1 MSEILISVIV
11 PVYKVE
17 PYIRK
22 CVDSV
27 ISQTYQRIE
36 VILVDDGSPDNSGA
50 ICDEYARADSRITV
64 IHTKNE
70 GVYCARNKA
79 LDVATGDY
87 LMFVDSDDWV
97 EPDFC
102 ETALKLALE
111 NNVQMVAFM
120 FNNVF
125 EDRDHSITEKRP
137 STFQKTGYM
146 EASEAVRHL
155 ILRDSP
161 IASYLCN
168 KLFKR
173 SLFDDFR
180 FPEGQVLQDQ
190 AITYLMVLRAGRI
203 YVSDAVL
210 YNYLQHSGSI
220 TATTLNSLERF
231 ASLFAIWQERLP
243 ILRQYCPENVHHQ
256 MIQLADLSMKG
267 LIFIRPDSESKQLRN
282 DMKGFLQANKAY
294 LLREGGKRNTL
305 VKRLYLYYYCR
316 PLLYIIMQLK
326 VRLRTLKRYFKK
338 NLSYYD

>member
-22 CVDSV
+22 CVES
-27 ISQTYQRIE
+27 IIGQTYRQIE
-36 VILVDDGSPDNSGA
+36 VILVDDGSPDNCGA

-64 IHTKNE
+64 IHTENE

-102 ETALKLALE
+102 ETALRLALE

-125 EDRDHSITEKRP
+125 EGRDHSITEKRP
-137 STFQKTGYM
+137 SALRKTGYM
-146 EASEAVRHL
+146 GASEAVKHL
-155 ILRDSP
+155 IFRDSSL
-161 IASYLCN
+161 ANYLWN

-173 SLFDDFR
+173 SLFDGVR
-180 FPEGQVLQDQ
+180 FPEGKSNEDQ
-190 AITYLMVLRAGRI
+190 ATTYLMMLRAGRI
-203 YVSDAVL
+203 YVSNAVL

-220 TATTLNSLERF
+220 TATTFHSLQMY

-256 MIQLADLSMKG
+256 MMQLADLSMKG
-267 LIFIRPDSESKQLRN
+267 LILIRPDSESKQLRN
-282 DMKGFLQANKAY
+282 DMKGFLSANKAN
-294 LLREGGKRNTL
+294 LLRGGGKRNTR
-305 VKRLYLYYYCR
+305 VKLYLYYYCF
-316 PLLYIIMQLK
+316 PLLYIILYLK
-326 VRLRTLKRYFKK
+326 VKLRTLKRYFDK
-338 NLSYYD
+338 NLSYYG

>member
-22 CVDSV
+22 CVES
-27 ISQTYQRIE
+27 IIGQTYRQIE
-36 VILVDDGSPDNSGA
+36 VILVDDGSPDNCGV

-64 IHTKNE
+64 IHTENE

-111 NNVQMVAFM
+111 NNVEMVAFM
-120 FNNVF
+120 YNNVF
-125 EDRDHSITEKRP
+125 EGRDHSIMEKRP
-137 STFQKTGYM
+137 SVFRKTGYM
-146 EASEAVRHL
+146 DASEAVKHL

-161 IASYLCN
+161 IANYLCN

-173 SLFDDFR
+173 SLFDGFR
-180 FPEGQVLQDQ
+180 FPEGRVLQDQ
-190 AITYLMVLRAGRI
+190 AITYLMVLKAGKI
-203 YVSDAVL
+203 YVSNAVL
-210 YNYLQHSGSI
+210 YNYLQHPGSI
-220 TATTLNSLERF
+220 TNSIYNSIKKY

-243 ILRQYCPENVHHQ
+243 ILRQYCPENERHQ
-256 MIQLADLSMKG
+256 MMQLADLAVSG
-267 LIFIRPDSESKQLRN
+267 LTFIRPDSESKQLRN
-282 DMKGFLQANKAY
+282 DMKGFLQAYKAY
-294 LLREGGKRNTL
+294 LMRGDGKRRTL
-305 VKRLYLYYYCR
+305 VKLYLYYYCR
-316 PLLYIIMQLK
+316 PLLHITKYVIAVRRSLK
-326 VRLRTLKRYFKK
+326 LYLKK

>member
-1 MSEILISVIV
+1 MESKITIIV

-17 PYIRK
+17 PYIRR
-22 CVDSV
+22 CVES
-27 ISQTYQRIE
+27 IIGQTYRQIE
-36 VILVDDGSPDNSGA
+36 VILVDDGSPDNCGA
-50 ICDEYARADSRITV
+50 ICDEYARVDSRITV
-64 IHTKNE
+64 IHTENE
-70 GVYCARNKA
+70 GVYIARNKA

-120 FNNVF
+120 YNNVF
-125 EDRDHSITEKRP
+125 EGRDNSITEKRP
-137 STFQKTGYM
+137 VVFRKTGCM

-173 SLFDDFR
+173 SLFDGFR
-180 FPEGQVLQDQ
+180 FPEGRVLQDQ
-190 AITYLMVLRAGRI
+190 AATYLMMLRAGRI

-210 YNYLQHSGSI
+210 YNYLQHPGSI
-220 TATTLNSLERF
+220 TDTTSYSLKMY

-243 ILRQYCPENVHHQ
+243 ILRQYCLENVQHQ
-256 MIQLADLSMKG
+256 MMQLADLSLKG
-267 LIFIRPDSESKQLRN
+267 LIFIRPDSESEQLRN
-282 DMKGFLQANKAY
+282 DMKGFLSTNKAN
-294 LLREGGKRNTL
+294 LLRGGGKRNTR
-305 VKRLYLYYYCR
+305 VKLYLYYYCR
-316 PLLYIIMQLK
+316 PLLYIIMHLK
-326 VRLRTLKRYFKK
+326 VKLHTLKHIFKK

>member
-1 MSEILISVIV
+1 MYS
-11 PVYKVE
+11 
-17 PYIRK
+17 
-22 CVDSV
+22 
-27 ISQTYQRIE
+27 
-36 VILVDDGSPDNSGA
+36 
-50 ICDEYARADSRITV
+50 
-64 IHTKNE
+64 
-70 GVYCARNKA
+70 ARNKA

-137 STFQKTGYM
+137 AVFRQTGCM

-155 ILRDSP
+155 ILR
-161 IASYLCN
+161 ASSLANYLWN
-168 KLFKR
+168 KLYKR
-173 SLFDDFR
+173 SLFDGVK
-180 FPEGQVLQDQ
+180 FPEVRVLQDQ
-190 AITYLMVLRAGRI
+190 AVVFLMMLRAGRI

-210 YNYLQHSGSI
+210 YNYFQHSGSI
-220 TATTLNSLERF
+220 TATTLYSQKMF

-256 MIQLADLSMKG
+256 LMQLGDLSVSG
-267 LIFIRPDSESKQLRN
+267 LLFIHPDSESVQLRN
-282 DMKGFLQANKAY
+282 EMKGFLQANKTY
-294 LLREGGKRNTL
+294 LLREGVKRNTRI
-305 VKRLYLYYYCR
+305 KLYLYYYCR
-316 PLLYIIMQLK
+316 PCLYIIMHLR
-326 VRLRTLKRYFKK
+326 VRLHTLKHVFKK

>member
-22 CVDSV
+22 CVES
-27 ISQTYQRIE
+27 ILSQTYRQIE
-36 VILVDDGSPDNSGA
+36 VILVDDGSPDNCGA

-64 IHTKNE
+64 IHTENE
-70 GVYCARNKA
+70 GVYSARNKA

-125 EDRDHSITEKRP
+125 EDRDHTITEKRP
-137 STFQKTGYM
+137 AVFRQTGYM
-146 EASEAVRHL
+146 EASEAVKHL
-155 ILRDSP
+155 IFRNTSL
-161 IASYLCN
+161 ANYLWN

-173 SLFDDFR
+173 SLFDGVR
-180 FPEGQVLQDQ
+180 FPEGRVLQDQ
-190 AITYLMVLRAGRI
+190 AVVYLMMLRAGRI
-203 YVSDAVL
+203 YVSNAVL

-220 TATTLNSLERF
+220 TATTFHSLKMY
-231 ASLFAIWQERLP
+231 ASLFAIWQKRLS

-282 DMKGFLQANKAY
+282 DMKGFFQANKAY
-294 LLREGGKRNTL
+294 LLREGGKRNTR
-305 VKRLYLYYYCR
+305 VKLYLYYYCR
-316 PLLYIIMQLK
+316 PCLYIIMHLR
-326 VRLRTLKRYFKK
+326 VRLHTLKHVFKK
-338 NLSYYD
+338 NLSCYD

>member
-1 MSEILISVIV
+1 MFEPKITIIV

-22 CVDSV
+22 CVESIID
-27 ISQTYQRIE
+27 QTYQRIE
-36 VILVDDGSPDNSGA
+36 VILVDDGSPDNCGA
-50 ICDEYARADSRITV
+50 ICDEYARTDSRIIV
-64 IHTKNE
+64 IHTENE

-102 ETALKLALE
+102 ETALRLAQE

-137 STFQKTGYM
+137 AVFRKPGYM

-155 ILRDSP
+155 ILRDSSL
-161 IASYLCN
+161 ANYLCN

-173 SLFDDFR
+173 SLFEGFR
-180 FPEGQVLQDQ
+180 FPKGRVLQDQ
-190 AITYLMVLRAGRI
+190 AATYLMMLRAGRI
-203 YVSDAVL
+203 YVSNAVL

-220 TATTLNSLERF
+220 TATTRYSFKMF

-243 ILRQYCPENVHHQ
+243 ILRQYCPENVRHQ
-256 MIQLADLSMKG
+256 MMQLADLSVKG
-267 LIFIRPDSESKQLRN
+267 LIFIRPDSESEQLRN
-282 DMKGFLQANKAY
+282 DMKGFLQTNKAY
-294 LLREGGKRNTL
+294 LLRGHEKRRSL
-305 VKRLYLYYYCR
+305 VKLYLYYYCR
-316 PLLYIIMQLK
+316 PLHYMIKYKIV
-326 VRLRTLKRYFKK
+326 VRRFLMHFKKK

>member
-1 MSEILISVIV
+1 MSDILISVIV

-36 VILVDDGSPDNSGA
+36 VILVDDGSPDNCGA
-50 ICDEYARADSRITV
+50 ICDEYARNDVRISV
-64 IHTKNE
+64 IHKNN
-70 GVYCARNKA
+70 GGLSSARNAA

-125 EDRDHSITEKRP
+125 EGRDHTITEKRP
-137 STFQKTGYM
+137 AVFRKTGYM
-146 EASEAVRHL
+146 DASEAVKHL
-155 ILRDSP
+155 IFRNTSL
-161 IASYLCN
+161 ANYVCN

-173 SLFDDFR
+173 SLFDGVK
-180 FPEGQVLQDQ
+180 FPEGKLFEDQ
-190 AITYLMVLRAGRI
+190 AITYLMMLRAGRI
-203 YVSDAVL
+203 YVSNAVL
-210 YNYLQHSGSI
+210 YNYLQHPGSI
-220 TATTLNSLERF
+220 TATTSHSLKMF
-231 ASLFAIWQERLP
+231 ASLFAIYQERLP

-282 DMKGFLQANKAY
+282 DMKGFLQTNKTY
-294 LLREGGKRNTL
+294 LLREAGKRNTM
-305 VKRLYLYYYCR
+305 VKLYLYYYCR

-326 VRLRTLKRYFKK
+326 VRLHTLKRLFKK
-338 NLSYYD
+338 NLSYYG

>member
-1 MSEILISVIV
+1 MIEPKITIIV
-11 PVYKVE
+11 PIYKVE

-22 CVDSV
+22 CVESL
-27 ISQTYQRIE
+27 ISQTYRQIE
-36 VILVDDGSPDNSGA
+36 VILVDDGSPDNCGA
-50 ICDEYARADSRITV
+50 ICDEYARTDSRIIV

-70 GVYCARNKA
+70 GVYIAEKKA
-79 LDVATGDY
+79 LDIATGDY
-87 LMFVDSDDWV
+87 LMFVGADDWV

-125 EDRDHSITEKRP
+125 EGRDHTITEKRP
-137 STFQKTGYM
+137 AVFRKPGYM
-146 EASEAVRHL
+146 DAAEAVRHL

-173 SLFDDFR
+173 SLFDGFR
-180 FPEGQVLQDQ
+180 FPEGRVLQDQ
-190 AITYLMVLRAGRI
+190 AITYLMMLKAGRI
-203 YVSDAVL
+203 YVSNAVL

-220 TATTLNSLERF
+220 TATTSHSLKMF

-243 ILRQYCPENVHHQ
+243 ILRQYCPENEYHQ

-267 LIFIRPDSESKQLRN
+267 LIFIRHGSESKQLRN

-294 LLREGGKRNTL
+294 LLREGGKRNTR
-305 VKRLYLYYYCR
+305 VKLYLYYYCR
-316 PLLYIIMQLK
+316 PLLYIIMHLK
-326 VRLRTLKRYFKK
+326 VKLRTLKHIFKK
-338 NLSYYD
+338 NLSYYG

>member
-22 CVDSV
+22 CVESL
-27 ISQTYQRIE
+27 IGQTYRQIE
-36 VILVDDGSPDNSGA
+36 VILVDDGSPDNCGA
-50 ICDEYARADSRITV
+50 ICDEYARADSRIIV

-70 GVYCARNKA
+70 GVYIARKKA

-97 EPDFC
+97 EPNFC
-102 ETALKLALE
+102 ETALRLAQE
-111 NNVQMVAFM
+111 NNVQLVAFM
-120 FNNVF
+120 YNNVF
-125 EDRDHSITEKRP
+125 DGRDNSIMEIRP
-137 STFQKTGYM
+137 AILHETGYM
-146 EASEAVRHL
+146 EASEAVKHL

-161 IASYLCN
+161 IGSFLWN
-168 KLFKR
+168 KLYKR
-173 SLFDDFR
+173 SLFDGVR
-180 FPEGQVLQDQ
+180 FPEGRVLQDQ
-190 AITYLMVLRAGRI
+190 AVVYLMMLRAGRI

-220 TATTLNSLERF
+220 TATMHYSLKMF

-256 MIQLADLSMKG
+256 MMQLGDLSVKG
-267 LIFIRPDSESKQLRN
+267 LIFIRPDSESEQLRN

-305 VKRLYLYYYCR
+305 VILYLYYYCR
-316 PLLYIIMQLK
+316 PFLYIIMHLK
-326 VRLRTLKRYFKK
+326 VKFRTLKHFFLK

>member
-1 MSEILISVIV
+1 MIESKITIIV

-22 CVDSV
+22 CVES
-27 ISQTYQRIE
+27 IIGQTYRQIE
-36 VILVDDGSPDNSGA
+36 VILVDDGSPDNCGA
-50 ICDEYARADSRITV
+50 ICDEYARADSRIIV
-64 IHTKNE
+64 IHTENE
-70 GVYCARNKA
+70 GVYMAEKKA

-87 LMFVDSDDWV
+87 LMFVGADDWV

-125 EDRDHSITEKRP
+125 EDRDHTITEKRP
-137 STFQKTGYM
+137 AVFRKPGYM

-155 ILRDSP
+155 ILRDSSL
-161 IASYLCN
+161 ASYLCN

-173 SLFDDFR
+173 SLFDGFR
-180 FPEGQVLQDQ
+180 FPEGRVLQDQ
-190 AITYLMVLRAGRI
+190 AITYLMVLKAGRI
-203 YVSDAVL
+203 YVSNAVL

-220 TATTLNSLERF
+220 TNSISNSIKKY
-231 ASLFAIWQERLP
+231 ASLFAIYQERLP

-256 MIQLADLSMKG
+256 MMQLADLSMKG

-294 LLREGGKRNTL
+294 LLREGGKKSTR
-305 VKRLYLYYYCR
+305 VKLYLYYYCR
-316 PLLYIIMQLK
+316 PLLYISLYLK
-326 VRLRTLKRYFKK
+326 VKLRTLKHIFKK